1 MSTSENEVAALR
13 EQIADLKGI
22 ITSQAERIEQ
32 QAGRIEEQANRIDLL
47 LEERAEDRQRIAEL
61 EEYRAENEH
70 DKATIR
76 QQVTEVEQTD
86 SSADAESDDSDAQSD
101 SMSTPMEQ
109 VLRAGDAGV
118 LGHVTTSV
126 ERAITMAEHFSQWA
140 DKAPNGLVI
149 KDNLKTLLE
158 TATGERFAWNQV
170 YRAAEAL
177 EDATNGAIEF
187 TKHRRFGWI
196 LVGDPQVVTKLSR
209 ASSVGER

>member
-1 MSTSENEVAALR
+1 MSTAAEDEIAALR
-13 EQIADLKGI
+13 EELKQVKAENEDLR
-22 ITSQAERIEQ
+22 ERV
-32 QAGRIEEQANRIDLL
+32 GLL
-47 LEERAEDRQRIAEL
+47 LEERAQDRKRIAEL

-76 QQVTEVEQTD
+76 QQVTEVEQAD
-86 SSADAESDDSDAQSD
+86 SSADAESDDSNTQND
-101 SMSTPMEQ
+101 SMGTPMEQ
-109 VLRAGDAGV
+109 VLRAGNAGV

-140 DKAPNGLVI
+140 SKAPNGLVI

-196 LVGDPQVVTKLSR
+196 LVGDPQVVKNLSQ

>member
-1 MSTSENEVAALR
+1 MSATEESTVAALR
-13 EQIADLKGI
+13 EQVADLKDV
-22 ITSQAERIEQ
+22 
-32 QAGRIEEQANRIDLL
+32 IEEQSNRIDLL
-47 LEERAEDRQRIAEL
+47 LKERAEDRQRIAEL

-101 SMSTPMEQ
+101 SMGTPMEQ

-118 LGHVTTSV
+118 LGHVTASV

-140 DKAPNGLVI
+140 GKAPNGLVI

-196 LVGDPQVVTKLSR
+196 LVGDPQVVTNLSQ

>member
-1 MSTSENEVAALR
+1 MSAAAENEIAALR
-13 EQIADLKGI
+13 EQLKEVK
-22 ITSQAERIEQ
+22 TENEELRERV
-32 QAGRIEEQANRIDLL
+32 GLL
-47 LEERAEDRQRIAEL
+47 LEERAQDRQRIAEL

-86 SSADAESDDSDAQSD
+86 SSADAGSDESDAQSD
-101 SMSTPMEQ
+101 SMGTPMEQ

-140 DKAPNGLVI
+140 GKAPNGLVI

-196 LVGDPQVVTKLSR
+196 LVGDPQVVKNLSR

>member
-1 MSTSENEVAALR
+1 MSSTEESTVAALR
-13 EQIADLKGI
+13 EQVADLKDV
-22 ITSQAERIEQ
+22 
-32 QAGRIEEQANRIDLL
+32 IEEQSNRIDLL
-47 LEERAEDRQRIAEL
+47 LKERAQDRQRIAEL

-101 SMSTPMEQ
+101 SMGTPMEQ

-118 LGHVTTSV
+118 LGHVTASV

-140 DKAPNGLVI
+140 GKAPNGLVI

-196 LVGDPQVVTKLSR
+196 LVGDPQVVKSLSQ

>member
-1 MSTSENEVAALR
+1 MSATEESTVAALR
-13 EQIADLKGI
+13 EQVADLKDV
-22 ITSQAERIEQ
+22 
-32 QAGRIEEQANRIDLL
+32 IEEQSNRIDLL
-47 LEERAEDRQRIAEL
+47 LKERDEDRPRIAEL

-86 SSADAESDDSDAQSD
+86 SSADAGSDDSDAKSD
-101 SMSTPMEQ
+101 SMGTPMEQ

-140 DKAPNGLVI
+140 GKAPNGLVI

>member
-1 MSTSENEVAALR
+1 MSTATEDEIAALR
-13 EQIADLKGI
+13 EELKEVK
-22 ITSQAERIEQ
+22 TENEELRERV
-32 QAGRIEEQANRIDLL
+32 GLL
-47 LEERAEDRQRIAEL
+47 LEERAQDRKRIAEL

-86 SSADAESDDSDAQSD
+86 GTATDESDDSNAQSD
-101 SMSTPMEQ
+101 SMGTPMEQ

-118 LGHVTTSV
+118 LGHVTASV

-140 DKAPNGLVI
+140 GKAPNGLVI

-177 EDATNGAIEF
+177 EDGTNGAIEF
-187 TKHRRFGWI
+187 KKHRRFGWI
-196 LVGDPQVVTKLSR
+196 LVGDPQVVTNLSQ

>member
-1 MSTSENEVAALR
+1 MSATEESTVAALR
-13 EQIADLKGI
+13 EQVADLKDV
-22 ITSQAERIEQ
+22 
-32 QAGRIEEQANRIDLL
+32 IEEQSNRIDLL
-47 LEERAEDRQRIAEL
+47 LKERAQDRQRIAEL

-86 SSADAESDDSDAQSD
+86 SSADAESDDSDAKSD
-101 SMSTPMEQ
+101 SMGTPMEQ

-118 LGHVTTSV
+118 LGHVTASV
-126 ERAITMAEHFSQWA
+126 ERAITMAEHFGQWA
-140 DKAPNGLVI
+140 GKAPNGLVI

-158 TATGERFAWNQV
+158 TATDERFAWNQV

-196 LVGDPQVVTKLSR
+196 LVGDPQVVRKLSQ

>member
-1 MSTSENEVAALR
+1 MSAAAENEIAALR
-13 EQIADLKGI
+13 EELKEVK
-22 ITSQAERIEQ
+22 TENEELRERV
-32 QAGRIEEQANRIDLL
+32 GLL
-47 LEERAEDRQRIAEL
+47 LEERAQDRQRIAEL
-61 EEYRAENEH
+61 EEYRAENEY

-86 SSADAESDDSDAQSD
+86 SSADAGSDESDAQSD
-101 SMSTPMEQ
+101 SMGTPMEQ

-118 LGHVTTSV
+118 LGHVTASV

-140 DKAPNGLVI
+140 GKAPNGLVI

-196 LVGDPQVVTKLSR
+196 LVADPQVVEKLSR

>member
-1 MSTSENEVAALR
+1 MSAAAENEIAALR
-13 EQIADLKGI
+13 EELKEVK
-22 ITSQAERIEQ
+22 TENEELRERV
-32 QAGRIEEQANRIDLL
+32 GLL
-47 LEERAEDRQRIAEL
+47 LEERAQDRQRIAEL
-61 EEYRAENEH
+61 EEYRAENEY

-86 SSADAESDDSDAQSD
+86 SSADAGSDESDAQSD
-101 SMSTPMEQ
+101 SMGTPMEQ

-140 DKAPNGLVI
+140 GKAPNGLVI

-196 LVGDPQVVTKLSR
+196 LVGDPQVVKNLSR

>member
-1 MSTSENEVAALR
+1 MSVAAEDEIAALR
-13 EQIADLKGI
+13 EELKEVK
-22 ITSQAERIEQ
+22 TENEELRERV
-32 QAGRIEEQANRIDLL
+32 GLL
-47 LEERAEDRQRIAEL
+47 LEERAQDRQRIAEL

-86 SSADAESDDSDAQSD
+86 SSADAGSDESDAQSD
-101 SMSTPMEQ
+101 SMGTPMEQ

-118 LGHVTTSV
+118 LGHVTASV

-140 DKAPNGLVI
+140 GKAPNGLVI

-196 LVGDPQVVTKLSR
+196 LVADPQVVEKLSR

>member
-1 MSTSENEVAALR
+1 MSATEESTVAALR
-13 EQIADLKGI
+13 EQVADLKDV
-22 ITSQAERIEQ
+22 
-32 QAGRIEEQANRIDLL
+32 IEEQSNRIDLL
-47 LEERAEDRQRIAEL
+47 LKERAEDRQRIAEL

-86 SSADAESDDSDAQSD
+86 GTATDESDDSNAQSD
-101 SMSTPMEQ
+101 SMGTPMEQ

-140 DKAPNGLVI
+140 GKAPNGLVI
-149 KDNLKTLLE
+149 KDNLKPLLE

-187 TKHRRFGWI
+187 KKHRRFGWI
-196 LVGDPQVVTKLSR
+196 LVGDPQVVKDLSR